1 MSNRSRK
8 VFGSM
13 SRSPLLVVAG
23 SESISGARSR
33 FVDVKYF
40 HTLFK
45 LVLRGE
51 SVSPRQT
58 FARRRRLEACRATE
72 TSTTSGFS
80 SCIYRS
86 IDALKIA
93 KTISTFNLGIFVPF
107 LSKSIHL
114 LSIFIIPSIYLFI
127 SITFEYSKYLFI
139 TIYYL
144 SRPLSNIPNIYLSYL
159 GILIRIMESRDE
171 KREKKKNVFRVVLR
185 GNDSVGN

>member
-1 MSNRSRK
+1 MPALGLSTSNIFTLYLNWYCAASLCRRGKHLPDGDASRHAVQQK
-8 VFGSM
+8 
-13 SRSPLLVVAG
+13 LLPQV
-23 SESISGARSR
+23 E
-33 FVDVKYF
+33 
-40 HTLFK
+40 
-45 LVLRGE
+45 
-51 SVSPRQT
+51 
-58 FARRRRLEACRATE
+58 
-72 TSTTSGFS
+72 GFS
-80 SCIYRS
+80 SCTYRS